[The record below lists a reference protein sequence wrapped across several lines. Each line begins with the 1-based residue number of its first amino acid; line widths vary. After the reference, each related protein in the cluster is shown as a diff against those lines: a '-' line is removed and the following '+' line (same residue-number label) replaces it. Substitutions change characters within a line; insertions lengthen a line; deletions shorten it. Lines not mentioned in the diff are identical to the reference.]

1 MHLKTLGYVFLF
13 AIYSTRGDNL
23 LLSPR
28 VLYIMFNIYHLKCS
42 KRAILLPGLIWQM
55 KLI

>member
-1 MHLKTLGYVFLF
+1 MHLKTLAYVFLF

-23 LLSPR
+23 LLSPH

-55 KLI
+55 KFI

>member
-1 MHLKTLGYVFLF
+1 MHLKTLAYVFLF

-28 VLYIMFNIYHLKCS
+28 VLYSRPLK
-42 KRAILLPGLIWQM
+42 RLLSTSIQ
-55 KLI
+55 